1 MRRFI
6 AFLSAVV
13 LVDVGAHGA
22 NAAAAGPPINV
33 WKADNGSA
41 IAFQNSGGD
50 SGGSGAPESVGI
62 RPASTASP
70 VRYPVPIPQ
79 LVSSPT
85 GACVVTT
92 VIYVSTP
99 QDQASLTAANALRMP
114 QFTPQWPL
122 CQGAPAGP
130 AAPAPAA
137 IAAQFWNSQGE
148 NPLMKPAPR
157 IRPGYAVTGKTA
169 YLETGGTV
177 AQAFN
182 DPTGAGPLQIQASGQ
197 FWVDWGDGTPLA
209 GPYDSTGAP
218 YPDGTITH
226 VWADTGS
233 YVVTVYE
240 KWTARWSL
248 AGQTGTLGGL
258 RTVGRIPAF
267 PVKELVSVRNR

>member
-1 MRRFI
+1 MMQ
-6 AFLSAVV
+6 
-13 LVDVGAHGA
+13 
-22 NAAAAGPPINV
+22 
-33 WKADNGSA
+33 NGSPCV
-41 IAFQNSGGD
+41 
-50 SGGSGAPESVGI
+50 GS
-62 RPASTASP
+62 
-70 VRYPVPIPQ
+70 
-79 LVSSPT
+79 
-85 GACVVTT
+85 T

-99 QDQASLTAANALRMP
+99 QDQASITAANALRLP
-114 QFTPQWPL
+114 QLTPQWPM
-122 CQGAPAGP
+122 CNGGPGAPAP
-130 AAPAPAA
+130 AAPAA
-137 IAAQFWNSQGE
+137 IAAQFWNSEGE

-177 AQAFN
+177 AQVFT
-182 DPTGAGPLQIQASGQ
+182 DPTGAGALQIQASGQ
-197 FWVDWGDGTPLA
+197 FWVDWGDGTQLQ

-233 YVVTVYE
+233 YAVTVYE

-248 AGQTGTLGGL
+248 GGRTGTLGGL